1 VATALRSKLS
11 APRLL
16 IAAFSLLFA
25 VIIAPSL
32 APAQQATL
40 FAQGANAVLQGRFRR
55 PELSW
60 ILLDRTG
67 SVLAQQWDA
76 PNVPI
81 PPGSLLKPF
90 VAIAYAEQHGD
101 RFPRVRCLGTPSLC
115 WLPRGHG
122 DLDLEHAIANSCNAY
137 FLSLAENLDR
147 GAAIRKLHTFG
158 LAGPGPEA
166 DARTLIGLSPGW
178 RETPLALGR
187 AYIALLDYPSL
198 AVRTLILRGMAGA
211 ASYGTAEAVDADL
224 GKDLTLAKTG
234 TASCTHPHRASADGF
249 AVVLLPAD
257 QPRYLLLVRMHG
269 TTGARTAAVA
279 AEMLRAIGLG
289 QP

>member
-1 VATALRSKLS
+1 LRAKLP
-11 APRLL
+11 APRRL
-16 IAAFSLLFA
+16 IAAFALLLA

-32 APAQQATL
+32 TPAQQETL

-67 SVLAQQWDA
+67 SVLAQRWDA
-76 PNVPI
+76 SNVPI

-101 RFPRVRCLGTPSLC
+101 RFPRVPCMGAPSLC

-137 FLSLAENLDR
+137 FLSLAENLER
-147 GAAIRKLHTFG
+147 GIAIRKLHTLG

-187 AYIALLDYPSL
+187 AYLALLDYPSL

-234 TASCTHPHRASADGF
+234 TAACTHTHRASADGF

-269 TTGARTAAVA
+269 TTGAHTAAVA

>member
-1 VATALRSKLS
+1 VTAAILLLSATTAL
-11 APRLL
+11 
-16 IAAFSLLFA
+16 
-25 VIIAPSL
+25 PSL
-32 APAQQATL
+32 VYAQQTTL
-40 FAQGANAVLQGRFRR
+40 FAQGANAVLQGRFSR

-67 SVLAQQWDA
+67 NVLAQRWDA
-76 PNVPI
+76 PNEPI
-81 PPGSLLKPF
+81 PPGSLVKPF

-101 RFPRVRCLGTPSLC
+101 RFPHVRCLGRASMC

-137 FLSLAENLDR
+137 FLSLAANLDR
-147 GAAIRKLHTFG
+147 EAAIRKLHTFG
-158 LAGPGPEA
+158 LAGPGAEA

-178 RETPLALGR
+178 RETPLALAR
-187 AYIALLDYPSL
+187 AYLELLDYPSL
-198 AVRTLILRGMAGA
+198 EVRTRVLRGMAGA
-211 ASYGTAEAVDADL
+211 ASYGTAEAVDAAL
-224 GKDLTLAKTG
+224 GQNAALAKTG
-234 TASCTHPHRASADGF
+234 TASCTHPRRAPADGF
-249 AVVLLPAD
+249 VVVLMPAD

-269 TTGARTAAVA
+269 ATGARAAAEA

>member
-1 VATALRSKLS
+1 VATALKPRLP
-11 APRLL
+11 APRRLTVVFLL
-16 IAAFSLLFA
+16 LFVVIAAPLLA
-25 VIIAPSL
+25 S
-32 APAQQATL
+32 AQRATL
-40 FAQGANAVLQGRFRR
+40 FAQGANAVLQGKFSR

-67 SVLAQQWDA
+67 NVLAQRWDA
-76 PNVPI
+76 PNKPI
-81 PPGSLLKPF
+81 PPGSLVKPF
-90 VAIAYAEQHGD
+90 VATAYAEQHGG
-101 RFPRVRCLGTPSLC
+101 RFPHVRCLGTPSMC

-137 FLSLAENLDR
+137 FLSLAANLDR
-147 GAAIRKLHTFG
+147 EAAIRKLHTFG
-158 LAGPGPEA
+158 LAGPVPEA

-178 RETPLALGR
+178 RETPLALAR
-187 AYIALLDYPSL
+187 AYLALLDYPSL
-198 AVRTLILRGMAGA
+198 AVRTRVLRGMAGA

-224 GKDLTLAKTG
+224 GQDLALAKTG
-234 TASCTHPHRASADGF
+234 TASCTHTPRGPADGF

-269 TTGARTAAVA
+269 TTGAHTAAVA

>member
-1 VATALRSKLS
+1 MATALRPKLP
-11 APRLL
+11 AARRLTVVL
-16 IAAFSLLFA
+16 LLLFV
-25 VIIAPSL
+25 VIAAPSL
-32 APAQQATL
+32 TLAQQTAL
-40 FAQGANAVLQGRFRR
+40 FAQGANAVLQGKFSR

-60 ILLDRTG
+60 ILLNRTG
-67 SVLAQQWDA
+67 NVLAQRWDA
-76 PNVPI
+76 PNEPI
-81 PPGSLLKPF
+81 PLGSLVKPF
-90 VAIAYAEQHGD
+90 IAIAYAEQNGG
-101 RFPRVRCLGTPSLC
+101 RFPHVRCLGTPSMC

-137 FLSLAENLDR
+137 FLSLAANLDR
-147 GAAIRKLHTFG
+147 EAAIRRLRTFG
-158 LAGPGPEA
+158 LAGPSSVA

-187 AYIALLDYPSL
+187 AYLALLDYPSL
-198 AVRTLILRGMAGA
+198 PVRTRVLRGMAGA

-224 GKDLTLAKTG
+224 GQDLALAKTG
-234 TASCTHPHRASADGF
+234 TASCTHTPRGPADGF

>member
-1 VATALRSKLS
+1 MATALKPRLPAPRRLTVVFLLLFVVTAAPLIASAQRPTLFGQGASAVLRSK
-11 APRLL
+11 
-16 IAAFSLLFA
+16 FS
-25 VIIAPSL
+25 
-32 APAQQATL
+32 
-40 FAQGANAVLQGRFRR
+40 R

-67 SVLAQQWDA
+67 NVLAQRWDA
-76 PNVPI
+76 PNEPI
-81 PPGSLLKPF
+81 PPGSLVKPF
-90 VAIAYAEQHGD
+90 IAIAYAEQYGG
-101 RFPRVRCLGTPSLC
+101 RFPHVRCLGTSSMC

-122 DLDLEHAIANSCNAY
+122 DLDLEHAIANSCNGY
-137 FLSLAENLDR
+137 FLSLAANLDR
-147 GAAIRKLHTFG
+147 EAAIRRLRTFG
-158 LAGPGPEA
+158 LAGPSSVA

-178 RETPLALGR
+178 RETPLALAR
-187 AYIALLDYPSL
+187 AYLALLDYPSL
-198 AVRTLILRGMAGA
+198 AVRTRVLGGMAGA
-211 ASYGTAEAVDADL
+211 ASHGTAEAVDADL
-224 GKDLTLAKTG
+224 GQDLALAKTG
-234 TASCTHPHRASADGF
+234 TASCTHTPRGPADGF

>member
-1 VATALRSKLS
+1 MA
-11 APRLL
+11 
-16 IAAFSLLFA
+16 
-25 VIIAPSL
+25 APSH
-32 APAQQATL
+32 ASAQQATL
-40 FAQGANAVLQGRFRR
+40 FAQGANAVLQSRFSR

-67 SVLAQQWDA
+67 NVVAQRWDA
-76 PNVPI
+76 PNQQI
-81 PPGSLLKPF
+81 PPGSLVKPI
-90 VAIAYAEQHGD
+90 VAVAYAEQHGG
-101 RFPRVRCLGTPSLC
+101 RFPHVRCLGTASMC

-147 GAAIRKLHTFG
+147 GVAIRRLHTFG

-187 AYIALLDYPSL
+187 AYLALLDYPGL
-198 AVRTLILRGMAGA
+198 TVRTRVLRGMAGA
-211 ASYGTAEAVDADL
+211 ALYGTAGAVDADL
-224 GKDLTLAKTG
+224 GQDLALAKTG
-234 TASCTHPHRASADGF
+234 TASCTHAHRAPADGF
-249 AVVLLPAD
+249 AVVLMPAD

-269 TTGARTAAVA
+269 TTGAHTAAVA